1 MEHIGKTLSQ
11 LRKGLNLIPDHQSS
25 EIKEEVCPV
34 CKGGLFVHPLKA
46 DGQPDYSR
54 TVECRHCITQEQVR
68 EKLGV
73 SSLDS
78 TFANF
83 KPVVGSEEAL
93 RVAKLIA
100 SMETDWKLLLIYGE
114 WGNGKTH
121 LLEAI
126 SLELW
131 RLGHTASIQTFPDF
145 VTRLKGT
152 FDRSKNEEH
161 GDSFND
167 MLNRLCT
174 MEFLL
179 LDDVGT
185 AGSFTEF
192 SLAQLEHIMLSRY
205 RDNLFTVITT
215 NLDYASLPRF
225 VTSRFSDSEKARI
238 VINDAPDFRPNKKE

>member
-1 MEHIGKTLSQ
+1 M
-11 LRKGLNLIPDHQSS
+11 
-25 EIKEEVCPV
+25 
-34 CKGGLFVHPLKA
+34 KA

-54 TVECRHCITQEQVR
+54 AVECRHCITPEQVR

-78 TFANF
+78 TFDNF
-83 KPVVGSEEAL
+83 KQVHGSEEAL
-93 RVAKLIA
+93 VAAKRIA
-100 SMETDWKLLLIYGE
+100 SMGTDWKLLLIYGE

-152 FDRSKNEEH
+152 FDRSKNEED

-167 MLNRLCT
+167 MLNRLCVK
-174 MEFLL
+174 EFLL

-192 SLAQLEHIMLSRY
+192 SLAQLEHIMLARY
-205 RDNLFTVITT
+205 RENLFTVITT

-238 VINDAPDFRPNKKE
+238 VINDAPDFRPNKKERE

>member
-1 MEHIGKTLSQ
+1 
-11 LRKGLNLIPDHQSS
+11 
-25 EIKEEVCPV
+25 
-34 CKGGLFVHPLKA
+34 LKA

-54 TVECRHCITQEQVR
+54 AVECRHCITPEQVR

-78 TFANF
+78 TFDNF
-83 KPVVGSEEAL
+83 KQVHGSEEAL
-93 RVAKLIA
+93 VAAKRIA
-100 SMETDWKLLLIYGE
+100 SMGTDWKLLLIYGE

-152 FDRSKNEEH
+152 FDRSKNEED

-167 MLNRLCT
+167 MLNRLCVK
-174 MEFLL
+174 EFLL

-192 SLAQLEHIMLSRY
+192 SLAQLEHIMLARY
-205 RDNLFTVITT
+205 RENLFTVITT

-238 VINDAPDFRPNKKE
+238 VINDAPDFRPNKKERE

>member
-1 MEHIGKTLSQ
+1 LKR
-11 LRKGLNLIPDHQSS
+11 RKVISRIPDPQPSGH
-25 EIKEEVCPV
+25 EEEVCPV
-34 CKGGLFVHPLKA
+34 CNGAHFVHPLKA

-54 TVECRHCITQEQVR
+54 SVGCRHCITPEQVR
-68 EKLGV
+68 KKLGV

-78 TFANF
+78 TFDNF
-83 KPVVGSEEAL
+83 KSVPGAEEAL
-93 RVAKLIA
+93 RAAKLIA

-126 SLELW
+126 SLALW
-131 RLGHTASIQTFPDF
+131 ELGHTARIQTFPDF

-152 FDRSKNEEH
+152 FDRSKNEEQ

-174 MEFLL
+174 TEFLL

-192 SLAQLEHIMLSRY
+192 SLAQLEHIMLARY
-205 RDNLFTVITT
+205 RENLFTVITT

-238 VINDAPDFRPNKKE
+238 VINDAPDYRPNKRE

>member
-1 MEHIGKTLSQ
+1 MT
-11 LRKGLNLIPDHQSS
+11 P
-25 EIKEEVCPV
+25 
-34 CKGGLFVHPLKA
+34 
-46 DGQPDYSR
+46 
-54 TVECRHCITQEQVR
+54 EQVR

-78 TFANF
+78 TFDNF
-83 KPVVGSEEAL
+83 RPVVGSEEAL

-131 RLGHTASIQTFPDF
+131 RLGYTASIQAFPDF

-174 MEFLL
+174 TEFLL

-192 SLAQLEHIMLSRY
+192 SLAQLEHIMLTRY
-205 RDNLFTVITT
+205 RGNLFTVITT
-215 NLDYASLPRF
+215 NLDYESLPRF